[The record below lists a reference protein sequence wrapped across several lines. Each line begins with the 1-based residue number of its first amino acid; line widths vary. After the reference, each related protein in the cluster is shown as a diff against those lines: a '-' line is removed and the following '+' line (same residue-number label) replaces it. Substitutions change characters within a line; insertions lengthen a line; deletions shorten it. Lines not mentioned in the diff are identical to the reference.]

1 MAKVLWTEK
10 RYVNWVWVYMGMYMA
25 VREVLCECA
34 KDIESMGLLGDQSVE
49 LFLGDN
55 AVEVKIGTLD
65 HFLKDII
72 VSEFSKILGNLAE
85 VLKGNES

>member
-1 MAKVLWTEK
+1 
-10 RYVNWVWVYMGMYMA
+10 
-25 VREVLCECA
+25 
-34 KDIESMGLLGDQSVE
+34 MGLLGDQSVE

-55 AVEVKIGTLD
+55 TIEVEIGTLD

-85 VLKGNES
+85 VLKSNES